1 MKNNIT
7 KSRIRE
13 FLLIT
18 FSITWVCWGSIIIAN
33 QFDFLKYG
41 TLLSMILLIVGGNAP
56 PIATYI
62 LLRKWGETDG
72 LKSYLKRHFNFKS
85 SLKNYSLVLVLLI
98 LHFLI
103 PTLLSSTNR
112 QMPLYFG
119 LMMIPISLVGGGLEE
134 IGWRGIL
141 QPYLEKIMS
150 FTKATVVVAVVWS
163 VWHLPLWFISGTFQ
177 SGISFLFFS
186 ISVVGM
192 TFSLAAIKKI
202 TDNVFL
208 CILFHSSFNSF
219 LTIFMLEQ
227 NFSTILTM
235 AVEVVLAMVMIY
247 SVVRFRSKSDNA
259 SMEMIK

>member
-1 MKNNIT
+1 MTKNII

-18 FSITWVCWGSIIIAN
+18 FFITWICWGAIIIAN
-33 QFDFLKYG
+33 QFGFLKYG
-41 TLLSMILLIVGGNAP
+41 TPLSMILFIVGGNAP

-62 LLRKWGETDG
+62 LQRKWGETDG

-103 PTLLSSTNR
+103 PILLSSTNR
-112 QMPLYFG
+112 QMPIYYG
-119 LMMIPISLVGGGLEE
+119 LMLIPINIVGGGLEE
-134 IGWRGIL
+134 IGWRGVL
-141 QPYLEKIMS
+141 QPYLEKITS

-163 VWHLPLWFISGTFQ
+163 IWHLPLWFIAETYQ

-186 ISVVGM
+186 ISVLGM
-192 TFSLAAIKKI
+192 TFSLAVIKKI

-219 LTIFMLEQ
+219 LSIFMLDQ
-227 NFSTILTM
+227 NFSTILT
-235 AVEVVLAMVMIY
+235 ALVEIVLAVVIIF
-247 SVVRFRSKSDNA
+247 SVVSFKSKSGNTN
-259 SMEMIK
+259 MEMIK